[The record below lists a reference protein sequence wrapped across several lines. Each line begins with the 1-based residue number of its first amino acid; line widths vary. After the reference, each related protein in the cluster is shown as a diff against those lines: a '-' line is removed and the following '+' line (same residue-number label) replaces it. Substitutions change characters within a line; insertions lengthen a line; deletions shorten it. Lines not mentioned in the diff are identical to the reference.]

1 MEDEGKMF
9 RELKFLLALWKTNLA
24 SVMEYRIAFI
34 SQSIGMILNDGVYF
48 LVWIIFF
55 DRFKDIRGW
64 GLTDMYIVFGVSAGA
79 FGLAGMLFGNAF
91 NLADIIVR
99 GRLDYYLSLPRPT
112 LLHVLASR
120 TVPSGFG
127 DFLYGFISYIASGQ
141 FSMDGLARFI
151 LAVLLATT
159 TFVAFLVIVQS
170 LAFWLGTG
178 GAFTS
183 MAINAIVTFAL
194 YPITLFDHT
203 AKFLLFTIVPAAFMG
218 AVPAGFVRDFAWN
231 LLGQMTLAAVG
242 FMALA
247 LLLFRL
253 GLQRY
258 ESGSAIQVEV

>member
-1 MEDEGKMF
+1 MKD
-9 RELKFLLALWKTNLA
+9 LKFMAALWKINLA
-24 SVMEYRIAFI
+24 SAMEYRAAFI

-64 GLTDMYIVFGVSAGA
+64 GLSDMFIVFGVSAGA

-91 NLADIIVR
+91 NLADIIVG

-120 TVPSGFG
+120 SVPSSFG
-127 DFLYGFISYIASGQ
+127 DFLYGFISYTASGR
-141 FSMDGLARFI
+141 FSMDGLARFS
-151 LAVLLATT
+151 LALLLAMT

-178 GAFTS
+178 GAFTN
-183 MAINAIVTFAL
+183 MAINAIVTFAI
-194 YPITLFDHT
+194 YPITLFDQS
-203 AKFLLFTIVPAAFMG
+203 ARFLLFTIVPAAFMG
-218 AVPAGFVRDFAWN
+218 AIPAGFVRGFSWN
-231 LLGQMTLAAVG
+231 LLGQMTLAAIG

-253 GLQRY
+253 GLRRY